1 MSKEKSVGVFQLE
14 NGNWGYRLVITI
26 DGKRKSLKR
35 TKDENGKA
43 FKSQRAAA
51 RGRAEALKT
60 IQYNEMVN
68 KENGHVRKTIKE
80 IYDEYSLCGR
90 KDKAFATI
98 KKQDALWNNHL
109 LHSFGNKYV
118 DEIRVADINDY
129 LAELYNVKDYS
140 YGYTE
145 SFLKMFYLLF
155 GQAYSRGYLST
166 KDYNR
171 LCMNKNSKIKMPKKR
186 STDVKEI
193 EIYTDKQIAAFD
205 KYFED
210 KNVKTAYM
218 IGKYTGLRVAET
230 YGLTWEN
237 INFEEGYIQ
246 VERQLQSHNGVFM
259 LVALKSPNAKRKVYM
274 CDTLKTYLL
283 ELQEKIKEYSV
294 VYWKQREQNEIMIHD
309 VEKGKVSSLEL
320 VNTLPNGR
328 IQTAHSIRH
337 HRKYIEREFKLSFKY
352 HNLRHTY
359 GTKMAI
365 MNTPEHVLLN
375 QMGHTKSSTTH
386 RYYLA
391 ISEAGLD
398 ELKTNINKL

>member
-35 TKDENGKA
+35 TKDENGKV

-68 KENGHVRKTIKE
+68 KENGPVRKTVKE

-109 LHSFGNKYV
+109 LHSFGDKYV

-210 KNVKTAYM
+210 KNVKTA
-218 IGKYTGLRVAET
+218 E
-230 YGLTWEN
+230 
-237 INFEEGYIQ
+237 
-246 VERQLQSHNGVFM
+246 
-259 LVALKSPNAKRKVYM
+259 VYFI
-274 CDTLKTYLL
+274 LL
-283 ELQEKIKEYSV
+283 MKI
-294 VYWKQREQNEIMIHD
+294 
-309 VEKGKVSSLEL
+309 
-320 VNTLPNGR
+320 
-328 IQTAHSIRH
+328 
-337 HRKYIEREFKLSFKY
+337 
-352 HNLRHTY
+352 
-359 GTKMAI
+359 
-365 MNTPEHVLLN
+365 
-375 QMGHTKSSTTH
+375 
-386 RYYLA
+386 
-391 ISEAGLD
+391 
-398 ELKTNINKL
+398 